1 VRPYAVPTY
10 VTSVSTKGISNT
22 HNFLLFVLVLKR
34 SVPVKKQGQLVGP
47 AILGSFFIFLTRQKI
62 S

>member
-22 HNFLLFVLVLKR
+22 HHFLLFVLVLNR